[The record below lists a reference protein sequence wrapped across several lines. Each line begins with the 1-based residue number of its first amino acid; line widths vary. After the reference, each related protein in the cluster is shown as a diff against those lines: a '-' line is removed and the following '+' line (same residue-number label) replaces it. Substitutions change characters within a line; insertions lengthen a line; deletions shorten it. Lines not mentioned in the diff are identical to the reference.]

1 MTGRALPTE
10 EPGSDEHSVSR
21 LYAAHEQFVATGRPP
36 ARTVRSIVVDSWR
49 RSRLGGVDP
58 ERTEPPVPL
67 SEPDLAALRRE
78 HPLAAAVPAI
88 RHLLVQPAAGW
99 VTALTDDTGRLLW
112 VEGDHGV
119 RDRVGEVGFV
129 EGAIWR
135 EDLAGTN
142 APGTAL
148 ATDHEVQVIGAEHWM
163 RSVQP
168 FSCAAA
174 PVHSPTG
181 RLLGVLDVTGGPV
194 VAGDLAMALVRA
206 TVAAIEATIAAAGSP
221 DPALDRSTQS
231 PWLRVLGPRGP
242 VLRTVRGEVALSRRH
257 SEILLLLA
265 EHPAGLSA
273 DELTC
278 LLSADDL
285 SDVTVRAEISRLR
298 RQVGPLMAESRPYR
312 FTQIVHTDL
321 EAVRGALAIG
331 DVGLALAGYPGPLL
345 PRSVAPGVERLRAD
359 LAADIR
365 AGVLASGDPDVLQ
378 RWTASAEGA
387 DDANAW
393 RAILAVTPTGSA
405 PRLRAAA
412 RLAAIAAELGPARRR
427 VAVTR

>member
-1 MTGRALPTE
+1 MDRRVRPTE
-10 EPGSDEHSVSR
+10 ETVADDHSASR
-21 LYAAHEQFVATGRPP
+21 LHAAHEQFVATGRPP
-36 ARTVRSIVVDSWR
+36 ARTVRSLVVDSWR

-58 ERTEPPVPL
+58 ERVEPPVPL
-67 SEPDLAALRRE
+67 PEPDLAALRRE

-112 VEGDHGV
+112 VEGDREM

-174 PVHSPTG
+174 PVHAPSG

-194 VAGDLAMALVRA
+194 VASDMAMALVRA
-206 TVAAIEATIAAAGSP
+206 TVAAIEATIAATAAGNP
-221 DPALDRSTQS
+221 DASLDHATDS

-242 VLRTVRGEVALSRRH
+242 VLRTVRGEVSLSRRH

-285 SDVTVRAEISRLR
+285 LDVTVRAEISRRR
-298 RQVGPLMAESRPYR
+298 RQIGPLMSESRPYR
-312 FTQIVHTDL
+312 FTEVVHTDL

-359 LAADIR
+359 LASDIR
-365 AGVLASGDPDVLQ
+365 ASVLASGDPDVLQ
-378 RWTASAEGA
+378 RWTASSEGA
-387 DDANAW
+387 GNPWPKCACT
-393 RAILAVTPTGSA
+393 RARIA
-405 PRLRAAA
+405 PAA
-412 RLAAIAAELGPARRR
+412 LPESC
-427 VAVTR
+427 